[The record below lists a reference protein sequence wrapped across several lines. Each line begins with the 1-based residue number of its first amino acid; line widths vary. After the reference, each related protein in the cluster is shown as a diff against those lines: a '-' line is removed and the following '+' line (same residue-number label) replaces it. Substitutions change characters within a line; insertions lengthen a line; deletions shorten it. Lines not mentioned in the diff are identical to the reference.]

1 MKIKHLAA
9 VITGGASGLGQ
20 ATARK
25 LASEGARVAV
35 FDLDE
40 EAGTRTADEIG
51 GIFVKVDVADEAS
64 AAAGFDM
71 AEKAHGIARILV
83 NCAGISPAM
92 KTVGK
97 EYVPHPIDV
106 YRRTIEVNLIG
117 TFNMV
122 AKFAARA
129 AAADELDGERGVIV
143 NTASVAAFDGQV
155 GQVRSEEHTSELQS
169 LMRISYA
176 VF

>member
-71 AEKAHGIARILV
+71 AEKAHGIARIPV
-83 NCAGISPAM
+83 NFAGISTAM
-92 KTVGK
+92 TTVGK
-97 EYVPHPIDV
+97 ESVPHPIAG
-106 YRRTIEVNLIG
+106 YHRTIEDKRLG
-117 TFNMV
+117 PFNMV
-122 AKFAARA
+122 AYIPERA
-129 AAADELDGERGVIV
+129 AAAAGLGGGRGGRGYPAI
-143 NTASVAAFDGQV
+143 
-155 GQVRSEEHTSELQS
+155 
-169 LMRISYA
+169 
-176 VF
+176 

>member
-83 NCAGISPAM
+83 NCAGISPEM

-97 EYVPHPIDV
+97 EYVTNLIDV
-106 YRRTIEVNLIG
+106 YRRTNEVTLIG
-117 TFNMV
+117 TFHLVSKINTR
-122 AKFAARA
+122 AEAA
-129 AAADELDGERGVIV
+129 
-143 NTASVAAFDGQV
+143 TAIEG
-155 GQVRSEEHTSELQS
+155 
-169 LMRISYA
+169 
-176 VF
+176 